1 MPRCSDDI
9 TGVVENIESDSPTDL
24 QKISIW
30 HQGTKYTFYNI
41 YNPPWNNM
49 TFNAFSETNFQR
61 TIVAGDFN
69 AHSPEWGY
77 TNYNKTGKAIEEFCE
92 STNLTVL
99 QDENSPP
106 TLLFKV
112 NKEKYRPDL
121 TLISSDLLNRHAVD
135 VLDLKLGGGDHSPIL
150 TSIFT
155 KKKKKFKQRT
165 KWNFKKANWDL
176 FREKS
181 DSKLQSV
188 TNSDYASPQ

>member
-1 MPRCSDDI
+1 
-9 TGVVENIESDSPTDL
+9 
-24 QKISIW
+24 
-30 HQGTKYTFYNI
+30 
-41 YNPPWNNM
+41 M
-49 TFNAFSETNFQR
+49 TFNAFSETNYQR

-69 AHSPEWGY
+69 GHSPEWGY

-112 NKEKYRPDL
+112 NKEEYRPDL
-121 TLISSDLLNRHAVD
+121 TLISSDLLNRHTVD
-135 VLDLKLGGGDHSPIL
+135 VLDIKLGGGDHSPIL

-181 DSKLQSV
+181 DQKLLSV
-188 TNSDYASPQ
+188 ANSDYASIEEL